1 MKRQNRVFFTL
12 FSIFLWSVQTYAQN
26 VPEEVPITL
35 ESPYNTMLVHLHY
48 LQAESYAPF
57 KAARVFENIPDSARA
72 KRLAVQL
79 KQIYDG
85 EGLYV
90 YLNQIPTDSNY
101 IDSTAYRAI
110 FTPFPNELP
119 DIYLEKVGDRW
130 YYAENSIQAIPK
142 IHKQVYP
149 LGTDRILNLIP
160 QFGQQKL
167 LGLMLW
173 QWLGLLIV
181 SVLAWLFYFILAKL
195 LRPIVRRISRS
206 RLYPSLI
213 SKQLVRKLARLISIL
228 LIVRLLRA
236 FIPLLQMPVEIN
248 SLIINGLKLASL
260 FIFAVIG
267 LRIIDVIMAYVGQF
281 TKTTE
286 SKMDEQLVPIL
297 TRAIQSIVIVIAII
311 SALRLFNINVT
322 ALIAGVSIGGL
333 AIALA
338 AQDTLKNLFG
348 SVTIFFD
355 KPFQIGDWV
364 NFGEVDGTV
373 EEVGVRSTRVRTFA
387 NSLVYVPNGKLADMV
402 INNYGLRVYRR
413 YNSNISITYD
423 TPPVLIDAFIAGLKE
438 IVALHPGTRKDYYE
452 IHLNQMSAN
461 SLDILFYIF
470 FAVGDWS
477 DELKARHQILM
488 SIIQLAD
495 QLGVRFA
502 YPTSTI
508 HIEEFPGKGKTSPNY
523 NTDPTA
529 TAAAL
534 EQFISQYKKQLP
546 PNGDL

>member
-12 FSIFLWSVQTYAQN
+12 LFTFLWTFGGYAQN
-26 VPEEVPITL
+26 ISDEVPITL

-48 LQAESYAPF
+48 LQAETYQPNL
-57 KAARVFENIPDSARA
+57 AARVFEAIPDSARA
-72 KRLAVQL
+72 NRLAIKL

-90 YLNQIPTDSNY
+90 YLNKIPTNTNY
-101 IDSTAYRAI
+101 IDSTTFRSV
-110 FTPFPNELP
+110 FTPFPSELP

-130 YYAENSIQAIPK
+130 YYSEQSIQAIPQ
-142 IHKQVYP
+142 IHKRVYP
-149 LGTDRILNLIP
+149 FGTDRILNLIP
-160 QFGQQKL
+160 QFGQQKV

-173 QWLGLLIV
+173 QWLGLLITILMAY
-181 SVLAWLFYFILAKL
+181 LAYLILARL
-195 LRPIVRRISRS
+195 LNPIVRRISSS
-206 RLYPSLI
+206 RLSPSLV
-213 SKQLVRKLARLISIL
+213 SKELIRKLARLISVL

-236 FIPLLQMPVEIN
+236 FLALLQMPVEVNALLIN
-248 SLIINGLKLASL
+248 ALKLASIL
-260 FIFAVIG
+260 IFTVIG
-267 LRIIDVIMAYVGQF
+267 LRVIDVIMAYVGKF

-286 SKMDEQLVPIL
+286 SKMDEQLMPIL
-297 TRAIQSIVIVIAII
+297 TRIVQAIVIVVAVIAG
-311 SALRLFNINVT
+311 LRLFNINVT
-322 ALIAGVSIGGL
+322 ALIAGISIGGL

-348 SVTIFFD
+348 SFTIFLD

-364 NFGEVDGTV
+364 NFGDVDGTV

-387 NSLVYVPNGKLADMV
+387 NSLVYVPNGKLSDMV

-413 YNSNISITYD
+413 YNTTITITYD

-438 IVALHPGTRKDYYE
+438 IVAQHPGTRKDYYE
-452 IHLNQMSAN
+452 IHLNEMSAT

-470 FAVGDWS
+470 FSVGDWS

-488 SIIQLAD
+488 AIIQLAD
-495 QLGVRFA
+495 ELGVRFA

-508 HIEEFPGKGKTSPNY
+508 HIEEFPGKGKTSPDY
-523 NTDPTA
+523 KIDSKT

-534 EQFISQYKKQLP
+534 ESFLDKYKKGL
-546 PNGDL
+546 NS